1 MREKTTAIIGVGPG
15 DPGYLYPLAADVIE
29 QADLLL
35 GGERILSDFAL
46 GDQDAF
52 CIRNNLCDVVACIAE
67 HHGKKNIAV
76 LATGDTGLYSICT
89 YLQNQLPDIDF
100 QVLPGISSLQ
110 YFMAKAKLTWNQL
123 KIVSLH
129 GKDCLPLKNIVAR
142 HPYTA
147 VFAGNKYSPQRIAE
161 LLKDLTF
168 ADIRLLVGEHLSYPE
183 ERIVRG
189 TAAEI
194 AAMEFSDLS
203 LVIVENPA
211 PAKRPWPYQT
221 MGLPDEAF
229 LRGNAPMT
237 KSEVRA
243 VLHSKLCLTE
253 NANILEIGAGTGSCT
268 VEMALTAYMGHLWAL
283 EKDPAAAALCRENMN
298 RFAVDN
304 VTLIEENAPAGIPHG
319 IDFDAVFIGGSGG
332 QMAEIVAAIAGRSKR
347 IVATAVTV
355 ESVSEILAALAAHGY
370 ETEIVQLAV
379 ARSKKAGTKH
389 LMQALNPITVITG
402 IPS

>member
-1 MREKTTAIIGVGPG
+1 MCEKTTAIIGVGPG
-15 DPGYLYPLAADVIE
+15 DPGYLYPLAADLIE
-29 QADLLL
+29 KADLLL
-35 GGERILSDFAL
+35 GGERILSDFVL
-46 GDQDAF
+46 EDKETF
-52 CIRNNLCDVVACIAE
+52 CIRDNLCDVITCIAE

-89 YLQNQLPDIDF
+89 YLQKKLPDIDF

-110 YFMAKAKLTWNQL
+110 YLMAKVKLSWNQL

-129 GKDCLPLKNIVAR
+129 GKELLPLKNIVAR

-147 VFAGNKYSPQRIAE
+147 VFAGSKYGPQQIAN
-161 LLKDLTF
+161 LLKDLDF
-168 ADIRLLVGEHLSYPE
+168 ADLRLLVGEHLSYPE

-189 TAAEI
+189 TAADI
-194 AAMEFSDLS
+194 AKMEFSDLS

-243 VLHSKLCLTE
+243 VLHSKLRLTE
-253 NANILEIGAGTGSCT
+253 DANILEIGAGTGSCT
-268 VEMALTAYMGHLWAL
+268 VEMAMTAYMGHLWAL
-283 EKDPAAAALCRENMN
+283 EKDPAAVALCRENID
-298 RFAVDN
+298 RFALDN
-304 VTLIEENAPAGIPHG
+304 ITLIEENAPAGIPPE
-319 IDFDAVFIGGSGG
+319 IAFDAVFIGGSRG
-332 QMAEIVAAIAGRSKR
+332 QMEEIVAAVAGRSKR
-347 IVATAVTV
+347 IVVTAITV
-355 ESVSEILAALAAHGY
+355 ESVGEALAALAAYDY

-389 LMQALNPITVITG
+389 LMQGLNPITIITG
-402 IPS
+402 VP